1 MEIFDPYF
9 IIATIFFL
17 LLGGKELFYN
27 PWDEEDEED
36 EEE

>member
-17 LLGGKELFYN
+17 LLGGKELFRN
-27 PWDEEDEED
+27 RCNEED
-36 EEE
+36 EEESAS

>member
-1 MEIFDPYF
+1 MKIDPYF
-9 IIATIFFL
+9 IIFTILFM
-17 LLGGKELFYN
+17 LLGGKEMFRV